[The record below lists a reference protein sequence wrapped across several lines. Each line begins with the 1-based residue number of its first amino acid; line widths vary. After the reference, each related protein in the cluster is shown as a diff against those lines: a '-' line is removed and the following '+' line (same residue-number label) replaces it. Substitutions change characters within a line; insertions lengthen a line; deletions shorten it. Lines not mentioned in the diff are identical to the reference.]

1 MYKKLEEKARE
12 LELEL
17 KEAVGEKMELADD
30 DTNSMLSDGDNKT
43 CWGSDGHNLD
53 GDGAKG

>member
-1 MYKKLEEKARE
+1 M
-12 LELEL
+12 EL
-17 KEAVGEKMELADD
+17 KKAVGEKMELADD
-30 DTNSMLSDGDNKT
+30 DTNSMLSDGDSKT